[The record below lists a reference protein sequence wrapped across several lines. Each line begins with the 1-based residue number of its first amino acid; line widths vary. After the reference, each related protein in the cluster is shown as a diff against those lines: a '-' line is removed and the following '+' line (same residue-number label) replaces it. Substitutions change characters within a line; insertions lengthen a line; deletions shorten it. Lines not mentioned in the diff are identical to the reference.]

1 MNLCSIVLASL
12 RANRTRSVLL
22 VITIAI
28 AFMVYGVLGA
38 LRFSMF
44 GGDDSYAESRLIIT
58 HESGMTQPL
67 PIAYQQRLAK
77 LPGVAEVSPATWF
90 GAYYQTTNNMLMAFA
105 VDAKSWVRQHRE
117 MHASAEELAR
127 FYNTANGMLVSRAL
141 MDKYGWRVG
150 DSVPLKSI
158 LFQPSNGDG
167 FWPFTIAGSFENDA
181 EAGGRNYIIM
191 HYKYLNEART
201 TWVDTAGTYM
211 VSALPGV
218 DVEQLAIAIDAAFSG
233 YPERTASA
241 SDKAFHTAFFKQL
254 GDISLLIKAVVSV
267 CFTALILVVGSSL
280 TLAVRE
286 KNRDIGI
293 FKVVGFNRARV
304 LLLVAGEGVA
314 LIICGLLLGIAGAL
328 GVNHLVSTQLPDLLP
343 NLSLTVHV
351 WSELLAIAAIM
362 GVVVCSLPALQALA
376 MKPIHALSSE
386 H

>member
-1 MNLCSIVLASL
+1 MSLASIVWASIC
-12 RANRTRSVLL
+12 ANRTRSLLL

-44 GGDDSYAESRLIIT
+44 GGDDRYAESRLIIT

-67 PIAYQQRLAK
+67 PIAYQQRLGK
-77 LPGVAEVSPATWF
+77 IPGVAQVSPATWF
-90 GAYYQTTNNMLMAFA
+90 GAYYQSTKNMLMAFA
-105 VDAKSWVRQHRE
+105 VDAHAWVLSHRE
-117 MHASAEELAR
+117 MEVSDADLRR
-127 FYNTANGMLVSRAL
+127 FYETANGMLVSSAL

-158 LFQPSNGDG
+158 MFQPKNGDG
-167 FWPFTIAGSFENDA
+167 YWPFTVAGTFVNDA
-181 EAGGRNYIIM
+181 EAGGRNYILM
-191 HYKYLNEART
+191 HYNYLNEGRS
-201 TWVDTAGTYM
+201 TWVDTAGTYV
-211 VSALPGV
+211 VSAQPGV
-218 DVEQLAIAIDAAFSG
+218 DVEQLSVVIDEFFSN

-254 GDISLLIKAVVSV
+254 GDISLLIKAVLSV

-293 FKVVGFNRARV
+293 FKVVGFNRRRV
-304 LLLVAGEGVA
+304 LTLVAGEGLV
-314 LIICGLLLGIAGAL
+314 LIVCGLLLGIAGAL
-328 GVNHLVSTQLPDLLP
+328 LVNYWVSTRLPDVLP
-343 NLSLTVHV
+343 NLSLTAHV
-351 WSELLAIAAIM
+351 WLELLLIAGLM
-362 GVVVCSLPALQALA
+362 GLVVCSLPALQALA
-376 MKPIHALSSE
+376 MKPIHAISSE